1 MPPPSPSS
9 KDDCTSSRQNS
20 FVIYKKS
27 CFVNKS
33 HNGPLHMA
41 TSDIATSEIIYD
53 YKKCYVD
60 MQCDN
65 ALDDG
70 PIFLYHRPYLNCY

>member
-1 MPPPSPSS
+1 MIVTLHVKTHFSYISHA
-9 KDDCTSSRQNS
+9 
-20 FVIYKKS
+20 
-27 CFVNKS
+27 FVNKS

-41 TSDIATSEIIYD
+41 ASDIASIEIIAD

-65 ALDDG
+65 ALDDC